1 MCVAWFLMSVD
12 KAEQAPP
19 HGIHTAVNEGRGLNS
34 WGVWP
39 PWLVP
44 VMKRHPE
51 QQARGMDWMCPEWG
65 GCSKRM
71 ASVVP
76 TESRWC
82 GGERASHAAL
92 WARASQQTCKRK
104 VCDNNSAHV
113 WVLPYV
119 TSDFQNNEE
128 AYRSYYDEIE
138 VFNSAGI
145 HYKSAYQARNR
156 SMIDRSD
163 LVVFFVTRKNGGAY
177 QALQYAFQRGKT
189 CLNLYNTKEDGL

>member
-1 MCVAWFLMSVD
+1 MDTFTVSFFGHRYIDNPLALDTALDNLIGTLLRSKEYVEFLV
-12 KAEQAPP
+12 
-19 HGIHTAVNEGRGLNS
+19 GRNGDFDQ
-34 WGVWP
+34 
-39 PWLVP
+39 LVSSSI
-44 VMKRHPE
+44 R
-51 QQARGMDWMCPEWG
+51 R
-65 GCSKRM
+65 
-71 ASVVP
+71 
-76 TESRWC
+76 
-82 GGERASHAAL
+82 
-92 WARASQQTCKRK
+92 CKRK

-128 AYRSYYDEIE
+128 AYRAYYDEIE

-177 QALQYAFQRGKT
+177 QALQYALQRGKT